1 MMSDTR
7 KTTPPKDDAE
17 QRKELADFL
26 KTRRARVK
34 PPESGDFPFSRR
46 RTPGLRR
53 EEVAEMTGVS
63 ASWYTWLE
71 QGRDIRPSPELLS
84 RLSKVLHLDPFET
97 NHLFD
102 LAGRIPPEDRGAKHE
117 EVPQALEQL
126 VTKVLQVPAFVLGE
140 RFDFL
145 LWNRQFTKC
154 FFDLEKIP
162 KERRNWLDIT
172 FIEYTDLRTRPDWR
186 EHARRT
192 VGEFRWS
199 VGKKIGSPWVKD
211 LISRMRKESPEFAE
225 FWRLHDIQE
234 RKTSRLLE
242 FQNEKQGKKS
252 FLRSYYIPA
261 EAENLRVVILT
272 PVTPEKKNRSNK
284 REL

>member
-1 MMSDTR
+1 MVSDTR
-7 KTTPPKDDAE
+7 KITAQKDDAE
-17 QRKELADFL
+17 RRKELADFL

-34 PPESGDFPFSRR
+34 PPENGYFPFSRR

-71 QGRDIRPSPELLS
+71 QGRDIRPSPELLT
-84 RLSKVLHLDPFET
+84 RLSNVLHLNPFET
-97 NHLFD
+97 SHLFD
-102 LAGRIPPEDRGAKHE
+102 LAGRIPPGDDEANHE
-117 EVPQALEQL
+117 EVPHAVELL
-126 VTKVLQVPAFVLGE
+126 VTKILQVPAFVLGE

-145 LWNRQFTKC
+145 LWNRQFTKQ
-154 FFDLEKIP
+154 FIDLEKIP
-162 KERRNWLDIT
+162 KERRTWLDIT
-172 FIEYTDLRTRPDWR
+172 FIEHTYLRTHPDWR
-186 EHARRT
+186 ERARRT

-199 VGKKIGSPWVKD
+199 VGKQIGSPWVKD

-225 FWRLHDIQE
+225 LWRLHDVQE

-242 FQNEKQGKKS
+242 HQNEKLGKQS

-261 EAENLRVVILT
+261 EAENLRVVIMT
-272 PVTPEKKNRSNK
+272 PVTPEKKKKSK
-284 REL
+284 

>member
-1 MMSDTR
+1 MVSDTR
-7 KTTPPKDDAE
+7 KITPKKDDEAR
-17 QRKELADFL
+17 RKELADFL

-34 PPESGDFPFSRR
+34 PPENGYFPFSRR

-71 QGRDIRPSPELLS
+71 QGRDIHPSPELLT
-84 RLSKVLHLDPFET
+84 RLSNVLHLNPFET

-102 LAGRIPPEDRGAKHE
+102 LAGRIQPEDHETKHE
-117 EVPQALEQL
+117 EVPQALEML

-145 LWNRQFTKC
+145 LWNRQFTKQ

-162 KERRNWLDIT
+162 KERRTWLDVT
-172 FIEYTDLRTRPDWR
+172 FIEHTILRARPDWK
-186 EHARRT
+186 EMARRT

-199 VGKKIGSPWVKD
+199 VGKQIGSPWVKD

-225 FWRLHDIQE
+225 LWRLHDIQE

-242 FQNEKQGKKS
+242 FQDEKQGKQS

-261 EAENLRVVILT
+261 EAENLRVMIMI
-272 PVTPEKKNRSNK
+272 PVTPEKKR
-284 REL
+284 RF